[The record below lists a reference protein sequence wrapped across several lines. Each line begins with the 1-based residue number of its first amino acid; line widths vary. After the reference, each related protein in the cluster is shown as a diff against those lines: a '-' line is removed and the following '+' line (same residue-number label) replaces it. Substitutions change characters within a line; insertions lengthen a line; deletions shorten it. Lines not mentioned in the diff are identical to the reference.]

1 MPRTKKPAIKEIK
14 RYTLQN
20 VVSVETTLQF
30 RLRLKLSCGH
40 TKEVGSFRAGK
51 QAKCYDCGKSKP
63 LEYDEFEVG

>member
-1 MPRTKKPAIKEIK
+1 MARTKKPIVKEIR
-14 RYTLQN
+14 RYTLQD

-51 QAKCYDCGKSKP
+51 QAKCYICGEKKA
-63 LEYDEFEVG
+63 LEYDDFEVG